1 MIQIKQVLK
10 EIYDVIKVFDNVVTG
25 MLTLGAV
32 MLLYWL
38 WQVFGWYLIGMP
50 VGFVVITFIGKSIN
64 DQIAKHK
71 SSCPKN

>member
-10 EIYDVIKVFDNVVTG
+10 EIYDVIMVFDNVVTG

-71 SSCPKN
+71 SNGN